1 MKRVLCILVFAALFL
16 GCLVPLC
23 VWAETP
29 EQTIAVRI
37 GRNVDAY
44 RRATPKSV
52 FVGWAQAGG
61 HYTVLETVRGYEDCE
76 WIRIRLENGA
86 EGYIPA
92 YMTSPVVK
100 DVESLTTG
108 YVLMRFESDVNVR
121 RRPDSGSVTMG
132 MAKKGAVYP
141 VIGEKVRGWWPVAL
155 ENGTTGYVYEG
166 IAYAADPAEVAK
178 PRHVKFSGRSL
189 IYAQPHGGSAV
200 LTGIGPD
207 AALRCV
213 RVIPHPS
220 YTDKTGEEG
229 FDWYE
234 VETLGGGYGYVSSRN
249 ATLVEGVL
257 PQ

>member
-132 MAKKGAVYP
+132 MAKKGTVYP
-141 VIGEKVRGWWPVAL
+141 VIGEKVYGWWPIAL
-155 ENGTTGYVYEG
+155 EDGTTGYVYQDAVYETGSPEG
-166 IAYAADPAEVAK
+166 DGEN
-178 PRHVKFSGRSL
+178 HVTFSGRSI
-189 IYAQPHGGSAV
+189 IYAEPTSDSAV

-249 ATLVEGVL
+249 AALVEGAL